1 MTEED
6 LCALSAEECQRLVE
20 EHECLIQETRALMA
34 RFEATGMDE
43 GMDEAMDDDYRQL
56 HEIYTKAVNEQ
67 RRHTR
72 AMLKRGE

>member
-1 MTEED
+1 MTDDD

-43 GMDEAMDDDYRQL
+43 AMADDYRQL

-67 RRHTR
+67 RRYTR
-72 AMLKRGE
+72 RMLERGE